1 MQRVW
6 PYEVT
11 DDYEI
16 KIKYRLSKNENTELE
31 DLAKEIRELLGTP
44 EIMAKDILRG
54 VIEAELLKK
63 SHRER
68 IEEINVLIAQTR
80 ALLARASDSSLKERR
95 VNNEN
100 NNSKS

>member
-44 EIMAKDILRG
+44 EIRAKDILRG

-80 ALLARASDSSLKERR
+80 ALLARASDSSLK
-95 VNNEN
+95 V
-100 NNSKS
+100 